1 MKTHVGKELR
11 KQLFKLC
18 IFSPIFGIGW
28 IRYKGNLFM
37 LCSIYKDKKILDGKM
52 RVRRMKG
59 GQILMRQGDQVK

>member
-1 MKTHVGKELR
+1 
-11 KQLFKLC
+11 
-18 IFSPIFGIGW
+18 
-28 IRYKGNLFM
+28 M